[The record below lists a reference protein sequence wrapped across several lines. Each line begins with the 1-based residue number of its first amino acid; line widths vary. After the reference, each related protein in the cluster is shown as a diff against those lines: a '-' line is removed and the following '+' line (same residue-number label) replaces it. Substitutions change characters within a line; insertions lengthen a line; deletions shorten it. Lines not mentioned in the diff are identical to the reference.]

1 MLFFNCITVQLTIYF
16 HIVTFYIFGYRCNIM
31 AKMVVNRDKHNRVHI
46 YLPAFIRDKFDL
58 QNGDK
63 VEVDINWNHIIIT
76 AR

>member
-1 MLFFNCITVQLTIYF
+1 
-16 HIVTFYIFGYRCNIM
+16 M
-31 AKMVVNRDKHNRVHI
+31 AEMRINRDQKQRVSI
-46 YLPAFIRDKFDL
+46 YLQAFLRDKFDL